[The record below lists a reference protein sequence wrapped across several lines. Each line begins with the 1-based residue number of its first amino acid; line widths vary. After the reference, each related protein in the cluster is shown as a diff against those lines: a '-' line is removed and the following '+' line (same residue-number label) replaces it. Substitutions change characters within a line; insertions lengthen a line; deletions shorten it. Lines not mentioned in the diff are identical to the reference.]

1 MRTCIANYKRTYK
14 CNYFPYLVKSVV
26 IFSFFVVIFA
36 LLFKTNIYKSDLF
49 AVSEPVSS
57 EEKSVEEE
65 LSETTNDVLND
76 IDFSDIEELVVG
88 LDENLFSGKSFKEYV
103 KDVVNGTENF
113 DISSFFEII
122 KVLLLKN
129 IKSIISPLLIVLC
142 IALLCVL
149 FSNFQSGKMGEHV
162 EIVYLVCFSVV
173 VIIVSVIISKLVIAS
188 KNGVVQM
195 QKSMNAIFPILL
207 LLMSNMGASISAKA
221 YAPLVSV
228 LSNIISNVFVYF
240 LLPLFSLSLVISII
254 SHISPNT
261 KLNKFNS
268 FIKSLF
274 KWVVGSV
281 CALFMGYLAIKGFTA
296 GASDGISVK
305 ATKFAIKNYVPILG
319 GYISEGFELVKA
331 GSLIVK
337 NAVGFV
343 GVLIVVCI
351 SLLPVLSIA
360 VCELG
365 LKLVSGILEPVGATK
380 TSNLLSSISDSLKLL
395 SAIVI
400 GVSLMYFLTIYLITC
415 TVVNV
420 V

>member
-1 MRTCIANYKRTYK
+1 MRACIANYKRTYK
-14 CNYFPYLVKSVV
+14 CNYFPYLVKSVI
-26 IFSFFVVIFA
+26 IFSLFVVTFA
-36 LLFKTNIYKSDLF
+36 LLFKMNIYKSDLF
-49 AVSEPVSS
+49 AVCEPVST

-76 IDFSDIEELVVG
+76 IDFSDIEELVVD

-122 KVLLLKN
+122 KVLLFKN
-129 IKSIISPLLIVLC
+129 IKSIMSPLLIVLC

-173 VIIVSVIISKLVIAS
+173 VIIVSVVISKLVISS

-261 KLNKFNS
+261 KLNKFNG

-380 TSNLLSSISDSLKLL
+380 TSNLLCSISDSLKLL